1 MSYYLKLYL
10 IPSFFLHSME
20 EFAFSDSEGEE
31 EVPKGTEDFPGRKE
45 ALAFLR
51 WLAYCNRVIRS
62 GS

>member
-1 MSYYLKLYL
+1 
-10 IPSFFLHSME
+10 ME